1 MKLNYV
7 IGFIIFSMASAFCHA
22 SQFVNMGQH
31 SLAGTIK
38 NGSRD
43 KPGYIVETT
52 PGETYSGLALDAPV
66 NITHITAGM
75 DVSEWLVLKRG
86 RLDHIQ
92 MIMNRKNTAL
102 YKKFYGKHVVV
113 DCFIDFAGRYD
124 TPVFCGVINITFAPA
139 PVGVASSEP
148 SSRTAVIPNKLSEN
162 NSKTNRLF
170 EMLSYCVVPAVQYG
184 QYSSYDGGKSSG
196 YLLMDKCANE
206 FIAWNK
212 SCLEDGGTKD
222 SCLTEGLVYVQSIL
236 KKFNK

>member
-22 SQFVNMGQH
+22 SPFINMGQY
-31 SLAGTIK
+31 SLGGTIK
-38 NGSRD
+38 DGSRD
-43 KPGYIVETT
+43 KPGYIVETV

-75 DVSEWLVLKRG
+75 DVSEWPVLKRG
-86 RLDHIQ
+86 RLDHMQ

-102 YKKFYGKHVVV
+102 YKKYYGKHVVV

-124 TPVFCGVINITFAPA
+124 TPVFCGVINITPAPA
-139 PVGVASSEP
+139 GVASKDR
-148 SSRTAVIPNKLSEN
+148 SSRTAVISKKLSEDP
-162 NSKTNRLF
+162 SKTNRLF
-170 EMLSYCVVPAVQYG
+170 ETLSYCVVPAVQYG

-206 FIAWNK
+206 FLAWNK
-212 SCLEDGGTKD
+212 ACLEDGGTKD